1 MSSTL
6 SRPAY
11 FVPVSK
17 YDALGCM
24 LAAVSGFVDTAG
36 FVGLDG
42 LFTAHVTGNLVIA
55 GARIATHHAEET
67 ALAEGTLVR
76 LVALPV
82 FALTAAATC
91 LLARRLR
98 HLGRAILPALLF
110 LEATLLAAFAGA
122 AYHLHGSGN
131 LGGAHA
137 LLISG
142 SLGVAAM
149 SVQNVLMREALPRL
163 APTTVMTGNFTQAV
177 LDLIRLVIGER
188 PSPGK
193 QSSRAVWL
201 ALLGFVAGS
210 AVGAYAI
217 LHVGFSSLFWPACV
231 VAALGVTRMRR
242 SNE

>member
-1 MSSTL
+1 M
-6 SRPAY
+6 
-11 FVPVSK
+11 
-17 YDALGCM
+17 
-24 LAAVSGFVDTAG
+24 
-36 FVGLDG
+36 
-42 LFTAHVTGNLVIA
+42 IA

-98 HLGRAILPALLF
+98 KIGRTILPPLLF

-122 AYHLHGSGN
+122 AYHLHGSGS

-177 LDLIRLVIGER
+177 LDLIRLGDWRAPR
-188 PSPGK
+188 PW
-193 QSSRAVWL
+193 QA
-201 ALLGFVAGS
+201 
-210 AVGAYAI
+210 
-217 LHVGFSSLFWPACV
+217 V
-231 VAALGVTRMRR
+231 VASGMAGAFGFCGGVGGGRLRDLACGLQQACSGPPAWWVPWAVTRVSR

>member
-11 FVPVSK
+11 AVPVSQ
-17 YDALGCM
+17 YDALGCI

-82 FALTAAATC
+82 FALTVAATC

-98 HLGRAILPALLF
+98 HRGRALLPALLF
-110 LEATLLAAFAGA
+110 LEAALLSAFAAA
-122 AYHLHGSGN
+122 AYCLHGRGN
-131 LGGAHA
+131 SNLRDAHA

-163 APTTVMTGNFTQAV
+163 APHHRDDRQLHTGCA
-177 LDLIRLVIGER
+177 R
-188 PSPGK
+188 PHP
-193 QSSRAVWL
+193 
-201 ALLGFVAGS
+201 LGD
-210 AVGAYAI
+210 
-217 LHVGFSSLFWPACV
+217 
-231 VAALGVTRMRR
+231 R
-242 SNE
+242 